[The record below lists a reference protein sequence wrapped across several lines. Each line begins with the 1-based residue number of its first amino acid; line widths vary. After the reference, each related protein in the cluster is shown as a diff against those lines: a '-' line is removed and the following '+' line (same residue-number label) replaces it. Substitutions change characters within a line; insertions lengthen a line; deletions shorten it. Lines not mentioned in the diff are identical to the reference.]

1 MACKKKKIKEG
12 WKSQQRK
19 QSDFWSFSEVGE
31 EMMWMKEFIFPRVI
45 DNIYD
50 ALEKESERK
59 ELDECMCQLDE
70 SLDAFQVYMAI
81 VPCLQKMGKSEER
94 VEWIVKQTMFDFMG
108 LMEEITEKKG
118 EMMREDQGS
127 FADLENE

>member
-1 MACKKKKIKEG
+1 MVCKKKKIKEG

-19 QSDFWSFSEVGE
+19 PSDFWSFSEVGE

-59 ELDECMCQLDE
+59 KLDECMSQLDE

-81 VPCLQKMGKSEER
+81 VPYLQKMGKSEDR

-118 EMMREDQGS
+118 EVMREDQGS